1 MRRCLLFIVIVLF
14 ASISVHSVSVR
25 ELLPEMDEELLETL
39 ISGEVVSDSTQ
50 NGDIHYLIP
59 KGALISDTVE
69 TVTSYE
75 KGFVVGATVLV
86 PYPEKFRDMT
96 TDEVILS
103 LYNYGQSLSSLKG
116 ITYISHR
123 AGDKPK
129 ILFEEASVLS
139 SPNQKDKIEDPM
151 FDVIPEYNEL
161 YVYLKDTSFGKN
173 IYRVEVRVKDNGLS
187 MELKNSNELKFMG
200 IGIVAEGKI
209 TMLVEVTL
217 TDEGILFSCVG
228 SVKDKNPTMNILVY
242 KVDLELSFMNRII
255 ALKDWYVDKLK

>member
-25 ELLPEMDEELLETL
+25 ELLPEMDEEFLETL

-75 KGFVVGATVLV
+75 KGFVVGATALV

-96 TDEVILS
+96 TDELILS

-129 ILFEEASVLS
+129 ILFEEAKS
-139 SPNQKDKIEDPM
+139 K
-151 FDVIPEYNEL
+151 
-161 YVYLKDTSFGKN
+161 
-173 IYRVEVRVKDNGLS
+173 R
-187 MELKNSNELKFMG
+187 
-200 IGIVAEGKI
+200 
-209 TMLVEVTL
+209 
-217 TDEGILFSCVG
+217 
-228 SVKDKNPTMNILVY
+228 
-242 KVDLELSFMNRII
+242 
-255 ALKDWYVDKLK
+255 

>member
-1 MRRCLLFIVIVLF
+1 M
-14 ASISVHSVSVR
+14 
-25 ELLPEMDEELLETL
+25 
-39 ISGEVVSDSTQ
+39 SDSTQ

-75 KGFVVGATVLV
+75 KGFVVGATALV

-96 TDEVILS
+96 TDELILS

-139 SPNQKDKIEDPM
+139 SPSQKDKIEDPM
-151 FDVIPEYNEL
+151 MSSL
-161 YVYLKDTSFGKN
+161 STTSCMF
-173 IYRVEVRVKDNGLS
+173 I
-187 MELKNSNELKFMG
+187 
-200 IGIVAEGKI
+200 
-209 TMLVEVTL
+209 
-217 TDEGILFSCVG
+217 
-228 SVKDKNPTMNILVY
+228 
-242 KVDLELSFMNRII
+242 
-255 ALKDWYVDKLK
+255 